1 MKIEEWKNAVDG
13 ENDKKAFPLQLCKRL
28 YKSEKQFVQKRF
40 TGLALDSHNRDPIL
54 KRAGERFL
62 SSCFHAGFEG
72 GPSDGVPL
80 RFLLQ
85 GKNRGSLK
93 PKEDDAWTSSGRP
106 PF

>member
-1 MKIEEWKNAVDG
+1 MKIEEWKNAVDD

-40 TGLALDSHNRDPIL
+40 KGLTLDSHIRDPIL

-62 SSCFHAGFEG
+62 SSSSHAGFEG
-72 GPSDGVPL
+72 GPSNGVPP
-80 RFLLQ
+80 RFLPQ